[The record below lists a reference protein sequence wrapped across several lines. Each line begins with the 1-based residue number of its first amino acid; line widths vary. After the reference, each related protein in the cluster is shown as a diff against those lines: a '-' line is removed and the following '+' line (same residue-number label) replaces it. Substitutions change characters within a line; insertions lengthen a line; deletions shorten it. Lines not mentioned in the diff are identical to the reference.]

1 MSGGRSLRRLRRSPY
16 VFAAA
21 ALLFASGLVAGG
33 STLASFTSETQNTTA
48 TFAGGWVGS
57 AKALTV
63 TPSGYNA
70 QLAWSPA
77 THGLDGQTLQAK
89 DNGTSASCPA
99 SGYTSLGALASATTS
114 STTDS
119 STLVDNPRSGVSGHY
134 VCYQLVSTR
143 SGSSWTST
151 ASFPAT
157 VLGLVPTAVSY
168 SGSPIA
174 NGTTITI
181 TYNQPVSLTTTTPY
195 VCITSGGTP
204 LVSIGDGSCTAAIGS
219 FTGGT
224 AANSNTCSG
233 SSAALISTTQV
244 QVTAGGCQNGVG
256 HLATMGGGTTT
267 FTAAGTDVT
276 SATGGVAA
284 CTTSLCTPTM
294 SW

>member
-1 MSGGRSLRRLRRSPY
+1 MSRGRSLRRLRRSPY
-16 VFAAA
+16 VLAGAV
-21 ALLFASGLVAGG
+21 LLFASGLVAGG
-33 STLASFTSETQNTTA
+33 STLASFTSETENTTA
-48 TFAGGWVGS
+48 TFAGGWIGTAS
-57 AKALTV
+57 ALTV

-89 DNGTSASCPA
+89 DNGTSASCPTG
-99 SGYTSLGALASATTS
+99 GYTSLGALASATTS
-114 STTDS
+114 SSTDS

-157 VLGLVPTAVSY
+157 VLGLVPTAVAY
-168 SGSPIA
+168 SGSPIQ

-181 TYNQPVSLTTTTPY
+181 TYNQPVSLASTSAE
-195 VCITSGGTP
+195 VCITSGGSP
-204 LVSIGDGSCTAAIGS
+204 LVTLGTTSCTAAIGS
-219 FTGGT
+219 FSGGT
-224 AANSNTCSG
+224 AANSNICS
-233 SSAALISTTQV
+233 SSTAALLSTTQI
-244 QVTAGGCQNGVG
+244 QVTASGCQPGNG
-256 HLATMGGGTTT
+256 HLATMGGGSTT

-276 SATGGVAA
+276 SSTGGVAA
-284 CTTSLCTPTM
+284 CTTSLCAPQM